1 MMDSK
6 HEEDL
11 GRLKSMIKNVKYED
25 VVADLEAHP
34 NKRLFFRFGYKY
46 KGGREKE
53 ISRDPKDYPREKSV
67 CIDLKMYYRTM
78 NSWKDELKAA
88 YEWACIVEIE
98 SDSDE
103 ELHLEGLDEGDM
115 W

>member
-11 GRLKSMIKNVKYED
+11 GRLKSMIKNVEYED

-34 NKRLFFRFGYKY
+34 NKRLFFRCGYRY
-46 KGGREKE
+46 KGGMEKE
-53 ISRDPKDYPREKSV
+53 ISRDPKDYPRWKTV
-67 CIDLKMYYRTM
+67 CIGLRTHDRMM
-78 NSWKDELKAA
+78 NSWKDELKAS
-88 YEWACIVEIE
+88 YEWACVVEIE

-103 ELHLEGLDEGDM
+103 ELHLEGLNEGDM